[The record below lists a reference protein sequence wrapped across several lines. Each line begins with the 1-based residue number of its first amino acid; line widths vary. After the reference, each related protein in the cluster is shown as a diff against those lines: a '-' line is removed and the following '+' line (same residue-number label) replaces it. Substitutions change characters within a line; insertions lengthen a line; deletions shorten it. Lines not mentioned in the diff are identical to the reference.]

1 MRTFIILTVLLL
13 LTPLYLY
20 AREYTLGVDAI
31 LDIPTDS
38 TFDTQGSPIT
48 GIVKSYYE
56 NGNIRSV
63 ARFEAGKRDGITKI
77 YRENG
82 IIMQEIPFKNG
93 EEEGIMRSY
102 YKSGALRV
110 ESLYKNG
117 KAEGIMKTYSE
128 GGELEYEV
136 YCSESGG
143 KISCE

>member
-1 MRTFIILTVLLL
+1 MRIFIILTVLFLL
-13 LTPLYLY
+13 SPLYLY
-20 AREYTLGVDAI
+20 AQEYTLGIDAF
-31 LDIPTDS
+31 LDISTDS
-38 TFDTQGSPIT
+38 TFDAQGSPIT

-63 ARFEAGKRDGITKI
+63 AHFKAGKREGITKI

-82 IIMQEIPFKNG
+82 IIVREIPFKDG

-117 KAEGIMKTYSE
+117 KAEGIMKTYRE
-128 GGELEYEV
+128 NGEVEYEV